1 MARKH
6 DTRGGPRPGA
16 GAPRRRAMITLDD
29 RAAAYYRDL
38 ALRCGA
44 TYDDV
49 IAATLTDA
57 ARFGGM
63 VTTWARLADALD
75 AAAGRAEEGL
85 LPFMAEQARGYRLAA
100 EIAQAAPD
108 TATLIEEL
116 DRAYHAAADAGLRGA
131 ASAIEQC
138 LTLDVLL
145 PEEVTT

>member
-44 TYDDV
+44 TYDEV

-63 VTTWARLADALD
+63 VTTWARLAAALD
-75 AAAGRAEEGL
+75 DAAGRAEDEL
-85 LPFMAEQARGYRLAA
+85 LPFMTEQAAGYRLAA
-100 EIAQAAPD
+100 EIAQTAPNAA
-108 TATLIEEL
+108 ALIERL
-116 DRAYHAAADAGLRGA
+116 TIAQQAALDAGFRGSA
-131 ASAIEQC
+131 AAIEQC
-138 LTLDVLL
+138 LILDVLV